1 MEERVAKPRSSRDS
15 RSRGGIAVEFAFVA
29 PVLFT
34 LMAGAFELS
43 RVVFNYQ
50 VVLAAAYEGAR
61 AASQIDPAALG
72 KGCFGATGLDHD
84 SAASG
89 SPERM
94 VMDRVEYLLNL
105 QGDSISLEAPQ
116 ISAEIVK
123 SGNGQALS
131 ASESCS
137 SASKENTIA
146 IRIRGNYRPAILSF
160 LSVPLSV
167 ESRAYLL
174 ANNQT
179 FATATN
185 PTPKGSCGGVS
196 SGSYTAS
203 NSNNLAME
211 EAGGGMQIAAVTS
224 GPAEM
229 STLCNFSSHNPA
241 TGIEISE

>member
-1 MEERVAKPRSSRDS
+1 MKERVAKPKSSRGNG
-15 RSRGGIAVEFAFVA
+15 SRGGVAVEFAFVA

-61 AASQIDPAALG
+61 AASQIDPSALG
-72 KGCFGATGLDHD
+72 QGCFGATGLDHD

-105 QGDSISLEAPQ
+105 QGSSISLESPQ

-123 SGNGQALS
+123 SGNGQALTP
-131 ASESCS
+131 AQACS
-137 SASKENTIA
+137 SVSKENTIA
-146 IRIRGNYRPAILSF
+146 IRVRGNYRPAILSF
-160 LSVPLSV
+160 LSIPLSV

-179 FATATN
+179 FATASN
-185 PTPKGSCGGVS
+185 PNPGGSCGGVS
-196 SGSYTAS
+196 GGSYVSSDT
-203 NSNNLAME
+203 NLALA
-211 EAGGGMQIAAVTS
+211 AGEMQIAAVTNTEVS
-224 GPAEM
+224 M
-229 STLCNFSSHNPA
+229 SNLCNSSMSVAEPIFA
-241 TGIEISE
+241 ID